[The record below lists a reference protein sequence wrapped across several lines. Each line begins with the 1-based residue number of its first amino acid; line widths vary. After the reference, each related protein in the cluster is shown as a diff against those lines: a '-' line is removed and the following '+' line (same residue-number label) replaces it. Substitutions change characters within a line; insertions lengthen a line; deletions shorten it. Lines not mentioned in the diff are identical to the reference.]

1 MDEPARY
8 FPVKAG
14 PLRMKAGLMRL
25 GTDFGNGAADGRF
38 FQMDTQYGWYM
49 REKRAVSGAGMPRYR
64 RHGVLAETEAQARA
78 HDAVLA
84 WLRDTV
90 NRELP
95 APFPPQLRTEVYLS
109 AYDEIARNV
118 QEDLAVVQ
126 RTRAG
131 AGAGTDA
138 LIMAHVCLPGGW
150 RSDAVL
156 GRSFQQIHAPVPDF
170 AGAEAAAASM
180 VASMVERGP
189 YVRFVW
195 SLCAD
200 DHLDHHPEHGERRPW
215 DEQGRAGW
223 LRVERQVT
231 VPFPAVD
238 ASLFIIRTYVY
249 PFASLTGEQRAT
261 LAAAV
266 EQMPAEVRR
275 YKGLDADR
283 ARIARALQHHG

>member
-14 PLRMKAGLMRL
+14 PLHMKAGLMRF

-38 FQMDTQYGWYM
+38 FQVDTQYAWYM
-49 REKRAVSGAGMPRYR
+49 REKRALSRAGTPRYQ

-78 HDAVLA
+78 HEAVLQ

-90 NRELP
+90 ARELP
-95 APFPPQLRTEVYLS
+95 ALFPLRQGSEVYLS

-126 RTRAG
+126 RTG
-131 AGAGTDA
+131 TGTDE

-156 GRSFQQIHAPVPDF
+156 GLSFLQIHVPVPGF
-170 AGAEAAAASM
+170 ADAEAAAASM

-200 DHLDHHPEHGERRPW
+200 DYLDHHPEHGMRRPW
-215 DEQGRAGW
+215 DEEGGAGW
-223 LRVERQVT
+223 LRVERQIT

-238 ASLFIIRTYVY
+238 ASLFLIRTYVY
-249 PFASLTGEQRAT
+249 PFASLTEAQRAT
-261 LAAAV
+261 LAEAV
-266 EQMPAEVRR
+266 EQMPADVRR
-275 YKGLDADR
+275 YKSMEADR
-283 ARIARALQHHG
+283 ARIVRALQHRG